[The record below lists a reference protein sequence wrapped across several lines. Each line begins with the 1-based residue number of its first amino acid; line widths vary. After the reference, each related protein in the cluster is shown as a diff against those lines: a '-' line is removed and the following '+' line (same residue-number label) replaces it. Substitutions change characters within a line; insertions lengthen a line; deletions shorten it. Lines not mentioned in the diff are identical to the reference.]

1 GGAMASS
8 VGWRWIFIASIA
20 ISVIALLLILGTPE
34 SKVERTGH
42 RGFDVVGL
50 MAFMITVLAMMIV
63 LIFGKQLGWT
73 NIITVGLVVL
83 AAVGLVSFVRWERRQ
98 PAPFIDFALFKN
110 TTFTGATISN

>member
-1 GGAMASS
+1 RRRHTRFSRDWSS
-8 VGWRWIFIASIA
+8 DVCS
-20 ISVIALLLILGTPE
+20 SDLPE

-50 MAFMITVLAMMIV
+50 MVFMITVLAMMIV

-83 AAVGLVSFVRWERRQ
+83 AAAGLVSFVRWERSEERRGGKESTSGR
-98 PAPFIDFALFKN
+98 ARN
-110 TTFTGATISN
+110 RT